1 LWTVALPEIPGGDV
15 MRWDVVGDLDAP
27 AARVSALDE
36 W

>member
-1 LWTVALPEIPGGDV
+1 VALPETQGGDV

-27 AARVSALDE
+27 AVRVMALDE